1 MLITD
6 TLSINVSSSHKL
18 MLSYKAHITPSLSFT
33 TNPREEQRHTET
45 NCVVR
50 GGGPHLVLKCVKVCL
65 NSFVGRYPIIH
76 PSLSSRSHKYSL

>member
-6 TLSINVSSSHKL
+6 TLNINVSSSYEL

-45 NCVVR
+45 NRIVKKKKKKKKTQ
-50 GGGPHLVLKCVKVCL
+50 PHLVLKCVKVCL
-65 NSFVGRYPIIH
+65 NPFVGRYPIIH
-76 PSLSSRSHKYSL
+76 SSLS